1 MKTLKLK
8 SRSNVLLTATGQHIP
23 KVSPME
29 GDTAE
34 ATSQQ
39 DTSERKDD
47 DEEEEE
53 EEEEDR
59 IVEKSHNSRFHKRNK
74 RFPKQ
79 MEGVDNAFIAIEPKS
94 GKEVIWNECI
104 LSEKKTDKEVCLRM
118 CSHPFLA
125 RFLDA
130 WVARSEDGSRKLVF
144 ITERLDECSLK
155 QFLCN
160 STYRLQ
166 LWKRHVGQILSVLM
180 FLHRL
185 GITHGNLS
193 KESIYYQNSG
203 NLRVGPCKS
212 HILSKSSKL
221 SDSSP
226 QIAIWTPTEF
236 PQTLP
241 LNERCQQMLAKLE
254 DCAQRDFIEVC
265 LDPSPNARHKMKRLV
280 HHPAVTE
287 VPILKLLSAKTIVE
301 ASELSLITRT
311 FNFFMPSQI
320 DIDY

>member
-1 MKTLKLK
+1 MESEFKPPDPDSETP
-8 SRSNVLLTATGQHIP
+8 QD
-23 KVSPME
+23 VSSA
-29 GDTAE
+29 AE

-39 DTSERKDD
+39 DSSDRKDD

-79 MEGVDNAFIAIEPKS
+79 IEGVDNAFIAIEPKS

-104 LSEKKTDKEVCLRM
+104 LSEKKTDKEVRSFRCCQLFAQNRYLSIIKKLKKS
-118 CSHPFLA
+118 CHPFLA

-130 WVARSEDGSRKLVF
+130 WVSKSEDGSRKLVF

-160 STYRLQ
+160 SAKNNRVRFLTHLWNILQ

-203 NLRVGPCKS
+203 NLRVGPCN
-212 HILSKSSKL
+212 SS
-221 SDSSP
+221 
-226 QIAIWTPTEF
+226 INNI
-236 PQTLP
+236 
-241 LNERCQQMLAKLE
+241 
-254 DCAQRDFIEVC
+254 
-265 LDPSPNARHKMKRLV
+265 
-280 HHPAVTE
+280 
-287 VPILKLLSAKTIVE
+287 
-301 ASELSLITRT
+301 
-311 FNFFMPSQI
+311 
-320 DIDY
+320 